1 MFSKWPQIQV
11 FKIPRICEDMF
22 GSRHLKAMDPVTVL
36 TDCAGMEA
44 PLQALKNLGVPFTKV
59 VKFNVMSCLIGGLD

>member
-1 MFSKWPQIQV
+1 
-11 FKIPRICEDMF
+11 MF

-44 PLQALKNLGVPFTKV
+44 PLQALKNFGVPFTKV